1 MRAILSTA
9 RADFRSCPSVGERPR
24 PRRLSCR
31 SILSTSTVAIASRSR
46 SHIRVGAAAPDQSEQ
61 GDGLVPGDGSA
72 VQAQAPTSVLT
83 LIENLSD
90 ADIAATP
97 ELIPL
102 RDAVIRARETTEE
115 LAAKREAL
123 EAEAQSVAEL
133 AVMEESKLRELEA
146 RFVGVEKEMDAL
158 LVEEAAL
165 KQMVAAVQE
174 RLKSQAQSPDELEE
188 IEQMDS
194 ISSDLDALATLSE
207 ELGLDPF
214 TSFASVD
221 GEESG
226 SVATMEDLLWLKSD
240 QLMKVKARQ
249 AEILQTME
257 VLKENVSV
265 AAGKYA
271 KADDIA
277 AAAMKAAEEAVKDE
291 MDAITVAKSTESAMV
306 KVFQDLKYFDDST
319 QRRGEEFADKKKAV
333 VSVDEVAGERE
344 GKESPVEVKGS
355 VDGKGDEKESAEVA
369 AVQPSAL
376 VEKSVPLSKKL
387 ALVALMRR
395 YWQRHSLLL
404 SVGAVMLGMAC
415 VVMTQESAALAVN
428 SYLGMVGAKLA
439 AVWEGVSSVLAKVPL
454 PHVHESEKGILET
467 IWLLMA
473 SVISVPIIC
482 KLPGGSPVLGFL
494 AGGAMI
500 GPYALGIIQ
509 DVESIRHLAE
519 LGVVLLLFNIGLE
532 LSLDKLKS
540 MAKMVFGMGTA
551 QVAIT
556 LGAIAYAS
564 SLILGPSLG
573 GPAAIILG
581 GGFALSTTAIGMQ
594 VLSDRGESG
603 ATYGR
608 ATFSVLLLQDLAVV
622 VLLMLIPLLAPG
634 PDGAPGAEGLMRI
647 GKAIGAAGVKA
658 VACMGAIF
666 VVGRSFLRPLY
677 RRVADT
683 NNNDIFAALTLLIVL
698 GTSLVTQLAGL
709 SLALGAFL
717 AGLLLA
723 ETEYHIQVES
733 DIAPFKGILMGLFFM
748 TVGMEISM
756 SLFAAKFKSVLAA
769 LALLIAG
776 KVAIMTAVGQAFG
789 LSMVQAFRAGL
800 LLSPGGEF
808 AFVLYGEAVAKG
820 LFGAALAQEM
830 FLVVALSMALTPFL
844 AEFGAKVSKQLEK
857 KDVRSL
863 APAES
868 DPSTSSIKDHV
879 IIAGFG
885 RVGQL
890 IAQML
895 SEEMIPFVALDTDAG
910 RVQRGKAN
918 DLPVYFGDAGS
929 PAVLHSIGAD
939 RARAAVIAMDTSGSN
954 YRTVYALH
962 KHFPQVKTFCRAED
976 IAAGI
981 MLEKAGATA
990 VVPETLEPSLQL
1002 GAAVLS
1008 VLNKPD
1014 GEVQDII
1021 KNFRKNHVS
1030 ELSMLSMLSGSSL
1043 GYGVK
1048 KQDDSSVGVPD
1059 VDVALT

>member
-1 MRAILSTA
+1 MLHAAVTCS
-9 RADFRSCPSVGERPR
+9 RPR
-24 PRRLSCR
+24 SVIVR
-31 SILSTSTVAIASRSR
+31 SKVAAPADGEEESS
-46 SHIRVGAAAPDQSEQ
+46 SGGATEGAATPTEA
-61 GDGLVPGDGSA
+61 A
-72 VQAQAPTSVLT
+72 VISF
-83 LIENLSD
+83 IEKLSD
-90 ADIAATP
+90 TDMAETP

-102 RDAVIRARETTEE
+102 RDAVVRARQTTEE

-133 AVMEESKLRELEA
+133 AVMEESKLRELESQ
-146 RFVGVEKEMDAL
+146 FEEVEAEMVRL
-158 LVEEAAL
+158 LEEEEAL
-165 KQMVAAVQE
+165 KRVIEAVQE
-174 RLKSQAQSPDELEE
+174 RVKSSSPQGEGEE
-188 IEQMDS
+188 EEVDLS
-194 ISSDLDALATLSE
+194 DLGSLAADLDAVATLSV
-207 ELGLDPF
+207 ELGLEVEDEE
-214 TSFASVD
+214 D
-221 GEESG
+221 GPTTAPVS
-226 SVATMEDLLWLKSD
+226 SMMDFLRAKSD
-240 QLMKVKARQ
+240 QLQSVKSMQAEVLQKMETLKVKVGV
-249 AEILQTME
+249 AEE
-257 VLKENVSV
+257 
-265 AAGKYA
+265 KYA
-271 KADDIA
+271 KADEIA
-277 AAAMKAAEEAVKDE
+277 GAAMKAAEDAVKDE
-291 MDAITVAKSTESAMV
+291 MDAITVSNETESAMV

-319 QRRGEEFADKKKAV
+319 QRRGEEFADKQKTM
-333 VSVDEVAGERE
+333 
-344 GKESPVEVKGS
+344 
-355 VDGKGDEKESAEVA
+355 VA
-369 AVQPSAL
+369 AVEDAATENEDKAAPDAAEGTTNEAIKEGKAFKESDVSQERL
-376 VEKSVPLSKKL
+376 LFVGLL
-387 ALVALMRR
+387 RR
-395 YWQRHSLLL
+395 YWQRHTVLVA
-404 SVGAVMLGMAC
+404 VGAVMLGCAC
-415 VVMTQESAALAVN
+415 IMMTQENVAMAVQ
-428 SYLGMVGAKLA
+428 SYLSVAGAKLA
-439 AVWEGVSSVLAKVPL
+439 AAWECVSSVLAKVPL
-454 PHVHESEKGILET
+454 PHVHESEAGILET

-473 SVISVPIIC
+473 SVIFVPLVC

-556 LGAIAYAS
+556 LGAIAWAA

-573 GPAAIILG
+573 GPAAVILG

-634 PDGAPGAEGLMRI
+634 PGGAPGAEGLMRI
-647 GKAIGAAGVKA
+647 GKAIGLAAVKA

-666 VVGRSFLRPLY
+666 VVGRSILRPLY

-683 NNNDIFAALTLLIVL
+683 SNNDIFAALTLLIVL

-756 SLFAAKFKSVLAA
+756 GLFAAKFKSVLAA

-789 LSMVQAFRAGL
+789 LSMVQAFRSGL

-844 AEFGAKVSKQLEK
+844 AEFGGKVGKLLEK

-863 APAES
+863 APRES
-868 DPSTSSIKDHV
+868 DTTTTSIKDHV

-895 SEEMIPFVALDTDAG
+895 SEELIPFVALDTDAG
-910 RVQRGKAN
+910 RVQGGKAN

-939 RARAAVIAMDTSGSN
+939 RARAVVVAMDTSGAN

-962 KHFPQVKTFCRAED
+962 KHFPHVKIFCRAED

-1008 VLNKPD
+1008 VLNRPD
-1014 GEVQDII
+1014 SEVQDII
-1021 KNFRKNHVS
+1021 KNFRKNHVK
-1030 ELSMLSMLSGSSL
+1030 ELSMLSSLSGSSL

-1048 KQDDSSVGVPD
+1048 KDDPVPEE
-1059 VDVALT
+1059 ALN

>member
-214 TSFASVD
+214 TSLASVD

-1030 ELSMLSMLSGSSL
+1030 ELSMLSMMSGSSL

>member
-214 TSFASVD
+214 TSLASVD

-344 GKESPVEVKGS
+344 GKESLVEVKGS

-1030 ELSMLSMLSGSSL
+1030 ELSMLSMMSGSSL

>member
-1 MRAILSTA
+1 MRAVLSTA
-9 RADFRSCPSVGERPR
+9 RADIYRSVGERPR

-31 SILSTSTVAIASRSR
+31 SILSTSTVAIARRSR

-61 GDGLVPGDGSA
+61 GDGLVTGDGSA
-72 VQAQAPTSVLT
+72 VQAQAPASVLT

-174 RLKSQAQSPDELEE
+174 RLKSQAESPDELEE

-214 TSFASVD
+214 TSVASVD

-333 VSVDEVAGERE
+333 GSMDEVAGERE
-344 GKESPVEVKGS
+344 GKENPAEVKGS
-355 VDGKGDEKESAEVA
+355 VDGKGDEKESADV

-428 SYLGMVGAKLA
+428 SYLGMVGARLA

-473 SVISVPIIC
+473 SVIFVPIVC

-789 LSMVQAFRAGL
+789 LSLVQAFRAGL

-939 RARAAVIAMDTSGSN
+939 RARAAVIAMDTSGAN

-1030 ELSMLSMLSGSSL
+1030 ELSMLSSMSGSSL

-1059 VDVALT
+1059 GEVALT